1 MQAMGEA
8 ASQRKQVADL
18 TLLRCQPAPAATDPY
33 ELVGYTRRMTA
44 PYQNLVA
51 RLTAPHAPRCIVLRF
66 LVRKWIIRVGTIV
79 L

>member
-33 ELVGYTRRMTA
+33 ELVGYTRRITA

-51 RLTAPHAPRCIVLRF
+51 RLTAPHAPRCIVL
-66 LVRKWIIRVGTIV
+66 LSCTEMDYTSIV